1 MRLRLWQIDPVNEIN
16 TMNTYRLNS
25 TEWVYTPSMIQMA
38 KQQFGFDPKWSLNL
52 LMDGYNLPKS
62 IAVDLLTGKIAF
74 SIEGEAVVFTA

>member
-74 SIEGEAVVFTA
+74 AIEGEAVVFTA